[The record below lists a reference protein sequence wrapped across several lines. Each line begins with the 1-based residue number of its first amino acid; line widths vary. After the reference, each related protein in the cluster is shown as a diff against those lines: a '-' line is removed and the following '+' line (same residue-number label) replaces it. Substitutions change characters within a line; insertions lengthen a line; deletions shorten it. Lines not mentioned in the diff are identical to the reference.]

1 MFQNKKN
8 IIPVVILIIGIGI
21 FGYYFANDLGFIKSK
36 VSKENE
42 NNQATSTIQIAPGVE
57 AEIIE
62 TVPKGSENIPK
73 PDLNRSVVIPSSFSA
88 KAADITKKKIQELI
102 VSLKA
107 DPTSYENWNE
117 LATRRKMIEDYKG
130 AEEIWIY
137 LTKIS
142 PKNFIAYVNLGD
154 LYGYYLHDNKKAE
167 ATFLSGV
174 EVLPH
179 SVELY
184 VRTVDFYTVIM
195 KDPEKAR
202 NFLKASMVKYPDM
215 ELQLNPILEGIK

>member
-8 IIPVVILIIGIGI
+8 IIPIVILIIGVGV
-21 FGYYFANDLGFIKSK
+21 FGYYFATDLGFIKPK
-36 VSKENE
+36 VSNT
-42 NNQATSTIQIAPGVE
+42 NGSSQSTSTIQIAPGVE

-62 TVPKGSENIPK
+62 TVPKGNENIPK
-73 PDLNRSVVIPSSFSA
+73 PNLNRSVVIPSSFSP
-88 KAADITKKKIQELI
+88 KAAEITQKKIQEV
-102 VSLKA
+102 VSLLKI
-107 DPTSYENWNE
+107 DPKSYDNWNE

-137 LTKIS
+137 LTKIA

-154 LYGYYLHDNKKAE
+154 LYGYYLHDNHKAE
-167 ATFLSGV
+167 ATLLAGI
-174 EVLPH
+174 ELLPH

-184 VRTVDFYTVIM
+184 VRIVDFYTVVM
-195 KDPEKAR
+195 KDPRKAR